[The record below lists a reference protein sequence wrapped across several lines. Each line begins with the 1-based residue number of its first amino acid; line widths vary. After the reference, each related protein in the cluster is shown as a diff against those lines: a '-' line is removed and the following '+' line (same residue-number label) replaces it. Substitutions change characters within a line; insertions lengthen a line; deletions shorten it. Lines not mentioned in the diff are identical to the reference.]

1 MNQDGLRRQ
10 MDLLAQ
16 DACEPTIGQQ
26 ISGVTHTNTIT
37 TVYKDGSLPITGRIS
52 LRISNP

>member
-16 DACEPTIGQQ
+16 DARERTNGRQ
-26 ISGVTHTNTIT
+26 ISGITHTNTIT
-37 TVYKDGSLPITGRIS
+37 TVYKDGGLPMTARTS
-52 LRISNP
+52 SRISNP

>member
-16 DACEPTIGQQ
+16 DAQQ
-26 ISGVTHTNTIT
+26 RTRGRRIEAVTHTNTVT
-37 TVYKDGSLPITGRIS
+37 TVYKDGRPPTVSRTSNRV
-52 LRISNP
+52 SNP